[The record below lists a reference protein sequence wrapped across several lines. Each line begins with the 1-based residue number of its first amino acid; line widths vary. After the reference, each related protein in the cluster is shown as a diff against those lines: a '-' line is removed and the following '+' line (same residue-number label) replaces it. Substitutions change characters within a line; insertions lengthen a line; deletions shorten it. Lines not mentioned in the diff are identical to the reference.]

1 MIRIGNTKRR
11 KEMARLKQWFEKK
24 SAAKKELKNRK
35 PGSKLLAVED
45 GKLGFFLGGEGP
57 VKQILKKFTAKVIA
71 SAPEGKVKTRKVKK
85 VRKVKKIAKVKK
97 IKVKKSA
104 HRGRPKGSKNLKK
117 TARKGRPKGS
127 KNLVKLVKC
136 PCCGEKVNPNRIPIR
151 FSK

>member
-1 MIRIGNTKRR
+1 
-11 KEMARLKQWFEKK
+11 MARLKQWFEKK

-71 SAPEGKVKTRKVKK
+71 SAPEGKKVKTRKVKK
-85 VRKVKKIAKVKK
+85 VRKAK

-136 PCCGEKVNPNRIPIR
+136 PCCGEKMISSRIAKK
-151 FSK
+151 FSKK

>member
-1 MIRIGNTKRR
+1 
-11 KEMARLKQWFEKK
+11 MARLKQWFEKK

-71 SAPEGKVKTRKVKK
+71 SAPEGKKVKTRKVKK
-85 VRKVKKIAKVKK
+85 VRKAKKVARKA
-97 IKVKKSA
+97 KKSA

>member
-1 MIRIGNTKRR
+1 
-11 KEMARLKQWFEKK
+11 MARLKQWFEKK

-104 HRGRPKGSKNLKK
+104 HRGRPKGSKNL
-117 TARKGRPKGS
+117 
-127 KNLVKLVKC
+127 VKLVKC

>member
-1 MIRIGNTKRR
+1 
-11 KEMARLKQWFEKK
+11 MARLKQWFEKK

-71 SAPEGKVKTRKVKK
+71 SAPEEKVKTRKVKK

-117 TARKGRPKGS
+117 TARKGRPKVR
-127 KNLVKLVKC
+127 KETV
-136 PCCGEKVNPNRIPIR
+136 
-151 FSK
+151 F